1 MLVNSHSG
9 LERSASVGL
18 VFCWLAVILTLL
30 GGVLAFIGSFDADFG
45 PAKVLVR
52 HSDSYMPAYA
62 VQVGAVSYF
71 VFAYALWRLISFL
84 RLSKAGRVFAA
95 ETTAHLR
102 AFGRWLVVAAAAA
115 LVLPL
120 LAVVM
125 HTMILASPGPSSV
138 PPLQVPLFS
147 SLFALA
153 IATLVMMICRVID
166 EGRRLR
172 DELDEIV

>member
-1 MLVNSHSG
+1 MPISRQSG
-9 LERSASVGL
+9 LERSALLGL
-18 VFCWLAVILTLL
+18 VFCWLAVVLTLL
-30 GGVLAFIGSFDADFG
+30 GGMMAFIGSFDADLG
-45 PAKVLVR
+45 QAKVLVR
-52 HSDSYMPAYA
+52 HSGSYMPAYA
-62 VQVGAVSYF
+62 VRAGAVSYF
-71 VFAYALWRLISFL
+71 VFAYGLWRLISFL
-84 RLSKAGRVFAA
+84 RLSKAGQVFAA

-102 AFGRWLVVAAAAA
+102 AFGRWLVVAAASA

-120 LAVVM
+120 LAVAI
-125 HTMILASPGPSSV
+125 HTMILAPPGLNHV

-166 EGRRLR
+166 EGRCLR